1 MNTIKT
7 YKSKQELV
15 NAICREYA
23 DFIGFDLDKIECN
36 ERYFYTVYRYAC
48 KVDALIEEINNVN
61 NGKYYI
67 ICNELSTCLMPVDVD
82 ERDEDTE
89 SRFRF
94 ILREREKYLCFLI
107 DYDTNTAEKING
119 TDIFAEQA
127 DRLTA

>member
-67 ICNELSTCLMPVDVD
+67 ICNELSTCLMPHPLVHNPHPLANQHL
-82 ERDEDTE
+82 
-89 SRFRF
+89 SGKPSN
-94 ILREREKYLCFLI
+94 IIC
-107 DYDTNTAEKING
+107 
-119 TDIFAEQA
+119 
-127 DRLTA
+127 